1 MRQWHWMDGEAIDSM
16 ESFTY
21 LGSAIH
27 RDGLSSHDV
36 QARIGKASKAFGS
49 LKQAVFENRSL
60 SLQCRR
66 RVYVAV
72 VLSTLLY
79 GAETWTTKAPDL
91 RHLNLFHHQCV
102 RSIVGVSR
110 RQQWETH
117 ATSTAHAKTLGG
129 PEDTGHIVRE
139 RRLRWLGHVVRME
152 DHRLPKCVLFGELPA
167 PRPAHG
173 PRKRRRDVIMDDFA
187 SVDPPVP
194 TCGWYDATQNRL
206 EWRAIARRPPKAPSA
221 ADYGCACG
229 LMFRRSGDLKHHQS
243 FCRGLEK
250 QQCAIIATQW
260 ARTGTGIVHTG
271 RDQAG
276 ASAPSSARAIAL
288 KWPLNKPVHSDPPP
302 QPVITSVESTD
313 NAVTY
318 SWTLLSDGEGNGGAR
333 TPFVTEVSVVSH
345 DFMYGKRV
353 LSGETSVSFDNLQ
366 PHQQHR
372 ITVTTKRG
380 SQTRSSQRTVLTTSL
395 DVKCPPVIDV
405 ALKAYAFYA
414 HRAPPT
420 AYSMRAKCNTTI
432 PVADVH
438 IQAPDFIK
446 ARGTNSSPK
455 AHNHIRLSNRR
466 NHQVMPLKDD
476 QHCIRVGAAQKQ
488 PVQSCFKL
496 NVTRPLTAVI
506 QDVLCRFRNCS
517 AMGVSTTSGANSGTR
532 RILGCFVTGYPLPRN
547 DQVQWTYDGEQLSP
561 RAHASWVRRVLGCRA
576 IKHHGEDVRLCKVKV
591 SAASFLGVNPRLL
604 RCSAHNDHGNTAQT
618 IGTSSLLNRTE
629 LHHNV

>member
-1 MRQWHWMDGEAIDSM
+1 
-16 ESFTY
+16 
-21 LGSAIH
+21 
-27 RDGLSSHDV
+27 
-36 QARIGKASKAFGS
+36 
-49 LKQAVFENRSL
+49 
-60 SLQCRR
+60 
-66 RVYVAV
+66 
-72 VLSTLLY
+72 
-79 GAETWTTKAPDL
+79 
-91 RHLNLFHHQCV
+91 
-102 RSIVGVSR
+102 
-110 RQQWETH
+110 
-117 ATSTAHAKTLGG
+117 
-129 PEDTGHIVRE
+129 
-139 RRLRWLGHVVRME
+139 
-152 DHRLPKCVLFGELPA
+152 
-167 PRPAHG
+167 
-173 PRKRRRDVIMDDFA
+173 
-187 SVDPPVP
+187 
-194 TCGWYDATQNRL
+194 
-206 EWRAIARRPPKAPSA
+206 
-221 ADYGCACG
+221 
-229 LMFRRSGDLKHHQS
+229 
-243 FCRGLEK
+243 
-250 QQCAIIATQW
+250 
-260 ARTGTGIVHTG
+260 
-271 RDQAG
+271 
-276 ASAPSSARAIAL
+276 
-288 KWPLNKPVHSDPPP
+288 
-302 QPVITSVESTD
+302 
-313 NAVTY
+313 
-318 SWTLLSDGEGNGGAR
+318 
-333 TPFVTEVSVVSH
+333 
-345 DFMYGKRV
+345 MYGKRV

-405 ALKAYAFYA
+405 ALKAYAFNA

-432 PVADVH
+432 PVADAH

-476 QHCIRVGAAQKQ
+476 QHCIRVSAAQKQ

-506 QDVLCRFRNCS
+506 QDVLCRSRNCS

-629 LHHNV
+629 LHHV